1 MAPLLVL
8 LPALRPAET
17 PLLVLLTLQPA
28 LRLVLLPAALQA
40 PKPVASLLLLP
51 ALWLMPLPALLVR
64 GPAGLLLPALRP
76 AEAPLLFLLPVQ
88 NQR

>member
-1 MAPLLVL
+1 MVERVLLLNTLLVL
-8 LPALRPAET
+8 LPALW
-17 PLLVLLTLQPA
+17 
-28 LRLVLLPAALQA
+28 LVLLPA
-40 PKPVASLLLLP
+40 LLL
-51 ALWLMPLPALLVR
+51 R